1 MEPKRKD
8 SLDRPAENKYPWR
21 RSSKTEVFE
30 CISINIMIVKSMQEL
45 ELTLGI

>member
-30 CISINIMIVKSMQEL
+30 LIKIIMIVKSMQEL

>member
-30 CISINIMIVKSMQEL
+30 CIKNIMIVKSMQEL